1 MGVRKKMKENLAQ
14 PLAWKEAMS
23 EVRKVYW
30 QQQQLSQ
37 RSISDRDL
45 VHLKI
50 AQAIQQ
56 VQVQSTSTKEVAEA
70 NLKLEITTD
79 LRMFQNENITGYIN
93 MSQNWLATFQD
104 IM

>member
-1 MGVRKKMKENLAQ
+1 MKENLAQ